1 MKEVASGVVSRIG
14 QNGKSFQLAETDSK
28 WFGAFNT
35 SQLADAQI
43 GDKVSFA
50 YTSKEVGDK
59 VYHNIQGNVTITG
72 GSGSTP
78 PPQAAAAGQT
88 SLVRDRLIL
97 RQNAL
102 TNAVKAME
110 LQMKDGGDF
119 NVEEVVSIAREF
131 EAYTS
136 GDSDI
141 KPVKSKSEPS
151 DEDWQ
156 EAAGKLRAAS

>member
-50 YTSKEVGDK
+50 YK

>member
-14 QNGKSFQLAETDSK
+14 QNGKSFQLVETDSK
-28 WFGAFNT
+28 WFGAFNM

-59 VYHNIQGNVTITG
+59 TYHNVQGNVTVSG

-78 PPQAAAAGQT
+78 PSSPAAAGQT

-110 LQMKDGGDF
+110 LEMKDGGDF
-119 NVEEVVSIAREF
+119 SAEGVIAIAREF

-136 GDSDI
+136 GDSDK
-141 KPVKSKSEPS
+141 KPAEKSSEPS

>member
-1 MKEVASGVVSRIG
+1 
-14 QNGKSFQLAETDSK
+14 
-28 WFGAFNT
+28 
-35 SQLADAQI
+35 
-43 GDKVSFA
+43 
-50 YTSKEVGDK
+50 
-59 VYHNIQGNVTITG
+59 
-72 GSGSTP
+72 
-78 PPQAAAAGQT
+78 
-88 SLVRDRLIL
+88 
-97 RQNAL
+97 
-102 TNAVKAME
+102 
-110 LQMKDGGDF
+110 MKDGGDF